1 MGVLIVGARP
11 DSLGAAVRDS
21 LQGNGFHVVTAGMWG
36 EEKHMDVTDPDMIQD
51 VMMRVRPRQVIVTAG
66 INKSFSLRA
75 DGARGAWHEHMAV
88 NFIGVMTVLQEW
100 LHMRTKHGVMK
111 NGQFVAISSNSAQ
124 IARRGSL
131 AYCASKAALSMGI
144 RCAAR
149 ETADDGLLV
158 YGYEPGL
165 LAGTPMTAQAAQDFP
180 GPLHRMPGVG
190 QLGLS
195 TRDFA
200 ATIATNL
207 AHPSQA
213 LHGAML
219 RLDAGEQ

>member
-21 LQGNGFHVVTAGMWG
+21 LQGNGLRAVTAGMWG
-36 EEKHMDVTDPDMIQD
+36 EEKHLDVTDPDNVHDI
-51 VMMRVRPRQVIVTAG
+51 MMRVRPRQVVVTAG
-66 INKSFSLRA
+66 INRSFSLRA

-100 LHMRTKHGVMK
+100 LAMRSEVGGMK
-111 NGQFVAISSNSAQ
+111 NGQFVAISSNSAH

-131 AYCASKAALSMGI
+131 AYCASKAALSMGL

-149 ETADDGLLV
+149 ETSEEGVLV

-200 ATIATNL
+200 SLIASNL
-207 AHPSQA
+207 MHPTQA
-213 LHGAML
+213 LHGTML

>member
-1 MGVLIVGARP
+1 MSVLVVGSSP
-11 DSLGAAVRDS
+11 DSLGAAVRDA
-21 LQGNGFHVVTAGMWG
+21 LQARALRVVTAGITG
-36 EEKHMDVTDPDMIQD
+36 EERYLDVTDPDNCKD
-51 VMMRVRPRQVIVTAG
+51 VILRTRPKQIVVTAG
-66 INKSFSLRA
+66 INHGFTLRA
-75 DGARGAWHEHMAV
+75 EGLRGAMHEHMAV
-88 NFIGVMTVLQEW
+88 NYIGVITVLTAW
-100 LHMRTKHGVMK
+100 LEARAEYSETS
-111 NGQFVAISSNSAQ
+111 NGQFVAISSNSAH
-124 IARRGSL
+124 IARRGSM
-131 AYCASKAALSMGI
+131 AYCASKAALSMAL

-149 ETADDGLLV
+149 ETAEEGLLV

-165 LAGTPMTAQAAQDFP
+165 LAGTPMTQQAAQDFP

-200 ATIATNL
+200 RTIATNL
-207 AHPSQA
+207 QHPNQA